1 MYLVEFCFLT
11 DQAAVMGPK
20 AYRDNEKRN
29 DGTLETLFGSL
40 PFSLS
45 PKAAGKC
52 L

>member
-29 DGTLETLFGSL
+29 DGTLETLFEFTAFLTISKG
-40 PFSLS
+40 
-45 PKAAGKC
+45 C
-52 L
+52 W